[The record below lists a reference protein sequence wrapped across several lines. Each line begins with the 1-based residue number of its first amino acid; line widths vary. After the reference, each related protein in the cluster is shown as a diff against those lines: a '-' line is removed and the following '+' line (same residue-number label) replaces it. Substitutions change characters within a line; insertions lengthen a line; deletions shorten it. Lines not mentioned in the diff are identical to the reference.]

1 MSTITV
7 NIPDLSGATDVDVIE
22 VLVAAGD
29 VVAEGDSLIT
39 LETDKASMEV
49 PSPQAGK
56 IVSMAISE
64 GDTVNEGD
72 LLMEIEIASSESV
85 SADEPV
91 AESEAVESFSAA
103 IESAA
108 PVAAA
113 STVEQ
118 VLIPDLSGASDVDV
132 IEVLVA
138 IGDTVSEGDSL
149 ITLETDKASM
159 EVPSPASGVV
169 KALTIAEGDK
179 VNEGDLLIEL
189 EVVGAPAPAPVA
201 ATVESSSAAAPVEA
215 SVPPTAASSGG
226 VESVLIPDL
235 SGASDVDVIEV
246 LVKEGDSVAEGDSL
260 ITLETDKA
268 SMEVPSP
275 SAGVIKSMKISEGDK
290 VNEGDLLL
298 ELEVVGSAP
307 AAAPVSAPS
316 PSASAPAPAPAQ
328 SAAPTKTAPATSATD
343 LVDLEKRNRSVHAG
357 PAVRAIAREYGVDL
371 TKVTGSGRKG
381 RIVKQDVQAYV
392 KGALQKLD
400 SAPAAAVTGGSG
412 IPAIPAVDHSKFGEI
427 EKVKLSKI
435 DKITRDNMSRCWL
448 NIPHVTQFDDADI
461 TELES
466 FRKEMKDEAI
476 AFVDQFLDRARGNL
490 VTCLGNDF
498 AGCSIDQIIGRT
510 CAANAFREE
519 LGDPAV
525 GLFVEREINGVIVS
539 IHDAFLIETQSIK
552 QGCHRQ
558 LTTTVDTRENKIF
571 GVEFEIQPRT
581 AVRDDAAC
589 KQQLARRMGLALV
602 VVKENARRTVHLGYD
617 YTFGTVDDKGA
628 VWCHQRHVAHENVLF
643 FDVLDRT
650 RAGVFVDIEHDQAQ
664 GHFQRRAVGQV
675 ALHTFFD
682 VELGFFQFVF
692 HELEN
697 RSLVEVFDWEYRL
710 EYAFD
715 TLAVQWQ
722 IGITRPQEQVIRGFL
737 NLDEVRHFQ
746 YFANL
751 AVIFAQAF
759 LA

>member
-1 MSTITV
+1 VSTITV

-91 AESEAVESFSAA
+91 AEPEAVESVSAA
-103 IESAA
+103 VESAA

-138 IGDTVSEGDSL
+138 VGDTVSEGDSL

-189 EVVGAPAPAPVA
+189 EVAGVSAPAPAA

-215 SVPPTAASSGG
+215 SVPPAAASSGG

-307 AAAPVSAPS
+307 AAAPVSAPA

-328 SAAPTKTAPATSATD
+328 SAAPTKPAPATTATD

-400 SAPAAAVTGGSG
+400 SAPEAAVTGGSG

-461 TELES
+461 TELEA
-466 FRKEMKDEAI
+466 FRKEMKDEAAKQGVKLTPLPFLIKAAAI
-476 AFVDQFLDRARGNL
+476 ALTRHQKFNASLDADGEHIVYKKFVNIGIAVDTPNGLMVPVIKDADKKSIYEISNETIELAGKAKDRKLKPNEMQGACFTISSLGGIGGTGFTPIVNAPEVAILGVSKADIKPRWNGKEFEPRL
-490 VTCLGNDF
+490 MLPLCLSYDHR
-498 AGCSIDQIIGRT
+498 A
-510 CAANAFREE
+510 
-519 LGDPAV
+519 
-525 GLFVEREINGVIVS
+525 INGG
-539 IHDAFLIETQSIK
+539 DAGRFLTDLNGLLSDI
-552 QGCHRQ
+552 
-558 LTTTVDTRENKIF
+558 
-571 GVEFEIQPRT
+571 
-581 AVRDDAAC
+581 
-589 KQQLARRMGLALV
+589 RRLV
-602 VVKENARRTVHLGYD
+602 L
-617 YTFGTVDDKGA
+617 
-628 VWCHQRHVAHENVLF
+628 
-643 FDVLDRT
+643 
-650 RAGVFVDIEHDQAQ
+650 
-664 GHFQRRAVGQV
+664 
-675 ALHTFFD
+675 
-682 VELGFFQFVF
+682 
-692 HELEN
+692 
-697 RSLVEVFDWEYRL
+697 
-710 EYAFD
+710 
-715 TLAVQWQ
+715 
-722 IGITRPQEQVIRGFL
+722 
-737 NLDEVRHFQ
+737 
-746 YFANL
+746 
-751 AVIFAQAF
+751 
-759 LA
+759 